1 MAVADMS
8 PAHQDAVSPAL
19 KRTQNVVRRYRGGTH
34 DPDGTNIGR
43 VCQSAYTCQISRPI
57 CTPVTHKSDDF
68 RLKSILV
75 HIFLLS
81 NGLGAQCAL
90 DLGVKLIVVKAHQR
104 WCFGRAYCCTGATPF
119 AQGRVDF
126 GHKLL
131 IVKINSTIR
140 TNIDASQA
148 TRTQLGTNI

>member
-8 PAHQDAVSPAL
+8 PAYKDTVGPAL
-19 KRTQNVVRRYRGGTH
+19 KRTQNVMRRYRCGTH
-34 DPDGTNIGR
+34 DSDGTNIGR
-43 VCQSAYTCQISRPI
+43 ICQSAYTCQISRPI

-75 HIFLLS
+75 HIFLLF

-90 DLGVKLIVVKAHQR
+90 DLGIKLIVVKTHQR
-104 WCFGRAYCCTGATPF
+104 GCFGRAYCCTGATPF
-119 AQGRVDF
+119 AQCRVDY

-131 IVKINSTIR
+131 TVKINGAIG
-140 TNIDASQA
+140 TNIDAS
-148 TRTQLGTNI
+148 